1 MENKQSSKSRVECF
15 GRLRDN
21 MLVSKT
27 TVLRFFITLAVC
39 CTLVAQNHKRS
50 PLANHRTLLYVG
62 DSTGTTISVIDLDSL
77 KLVDQITLGERVH
90 GLAIEATGERLFATV
105 ESDHTLRIIDTKTD
119 QQVATIA
126 LTGRPNQCA
135 VTPDGKLV
143 VVPIRDGDS
152 VDIVDAAQRKVVKVL
167 PLKGPHNAVAYPESN
182 RFAFVSSMGDREI
195 ALVDLST
202 LAYSATIP
210 VGGVPRPFV
219 IDAQGQRIF
228 VAESNLHGFTI
239 VSIPEKKVLER
250 VEIPSIKKTP
260 HPRPFEPIDTLTHG
274 LALSPDG
281 DELWVTSLIDDSIYV
296 YDIGSKKV
304 TQRLPT
310 GDGPNWVTF
319 SPDGRFVC
327 VSNSD
332 SHDVSIFD
340 AKRHTELARIKTG
353 GVPKRILA
361 ADTPQAPHIQA
372 RTAP

>member
-1 MENKQSSKSRVECF
+1 M
-15 GRLRDN
+15 
-21 MLVSKT
+21 
-27 TVLRFFITLAVC
+27 TLAVC
-39 CTLVAQNHKRS
+39 CTLVAQNDRRS
-50 PLANHRTLLYVG
+50 LRANHRTLLYVG
-62 DSTGTTISVIDLDSL
+62 DSTGTAISVIDLDSL

-119 QQVATIA
+119 QQVGTIA

-135 VTPDGKLV
+135 VTPDGKYV

-152 VDIVDAAQRKVVKVL
+152 VDIVDAALRKVVKVL
-167 PLKGPHNAVAYPESN
+167 PLKGPHNAVAYPASN
-182 RFAFVSSMGDREI
+182 RFVFVSSMGDREI
-195 ALVDLST
+195 AQVDVST
-202 LAYSATIP
+202 LAYSAEIP

-219 IDAQGQRIF
+219 IDAQGQRMF

-250 VEIPSIKKTP
+250 VEIPSIKKAP

-281 DELWVTSLIDDSIYV
+281 NELWVTSLIDDSIYV
-296 YDIGSKKV
+296 YDIGSRKV
-304 TQRLPT
+304 SQRLPT
-310 GDGPNWVTF
+310 GDGPNWVSF
-319 SPDGRFVC
+319 SPDGRFVG

-340 AKRHTELARIKTG
+340 AKGHKELARIKTG
-353 GVPKRILA
+353 GVPKRVLA
-361 ADTPQAPHIQA
+361 ADAPQAPNTQA
-372 RTAP
+372 STTP